1 MTVPHFI
8 YPFIPWWTFGF
19 SPLSHCHQYLCYT
32 HSCSSICVNICF
44 ISLGYKWNLY
54 FNFSRNCQTVFQ
66 NSCTI
71 LYFFHILP
79 STGLCLFV
87 FCLFPLFF
95 LFFLPS
101 HWLLLYIFLRIPFW
115 FISWMS
121 IWAHTQK
128 IVFGGIFLCV
138 SFSSGCSMY
147 HICIIYHLLHFYQ
160 FQWTDDRIWEP
171 HEAILQFLLQLSNIP
186 ANSKGESTIFIH
198 AFTFHCSIFL
208 IFLLLSFLFY

>member
-1 MTVPHFI
+1 MEFYNIGILSLASLTQYTLRFICSDYPGSCMCQQFISFYCQIVFHCMTVPHFI

-19 SPLSHCHQYLCYT
+19 SPLSHCHQQLCYT

-95 LFFLPS
+95 LFFSAFPLITFIHFFKNS
-101 HWLLLYIFLRIPFW
+101 ILIYFMNEHLSTHTQNSIWGYISLCIFFQWLLYVSYMYNLSSTFLSVP
-115 FISWMS
+115 
-121 IWAHTQK
+121 
-128 IVFGGIFLCV
+128 V
-138 SFSSGCSMY
+138 
-147 HICIIYHLLHFYQ
+147 
-160 FQWTDDRIWEP
+160 
-171 HEAILQFLLQLSNIP
+171 N
-186 ANSKGESTIFIH
+186 
-198 AFTFHCSIFL
+198 
-208 IFLLLSFLFY
+208 

>member
-1 MTVPHFI
+1 MSGILGSYGEFI
-8 YPFIPWWTFGF
+8 
-19 SPLSHCHQYLCYT
+19 
-32 HSCSSICVNICF
+32 
-44 ISLGYKWNLY
+44 

-95 LFFLPS
+95 LLFLPS
-101 HWLLLYIFLRIPFW
+101 PWLLLYIFLRIPFW
-115 FISWMS
+115 FISWMI

-147 HICIIYHLLHFYQ
+147 HICIIYHLQHFYQ
-160 FQWTDDRIWEP
+160 FQWTEETLFLSSPIDDRIWEP

-198 AFTFHCSIFL
+198 VFTFHYSFYLPDIPPL
-208 IFLLLSFLFY
+208 IIYVLLKTSFSHPFMVVLLVRSSLSFL